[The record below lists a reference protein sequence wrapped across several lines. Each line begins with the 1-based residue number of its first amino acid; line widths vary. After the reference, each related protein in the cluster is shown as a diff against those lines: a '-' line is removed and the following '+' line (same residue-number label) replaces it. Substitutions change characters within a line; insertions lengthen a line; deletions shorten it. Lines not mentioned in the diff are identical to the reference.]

1 MSVLVAM
8 QLMSNINSSAQSD
21 FTVASPSTDSYG
33 GLIKPMKSGNSI
45 QIQIKMTNNKNITY
59 TASINK
65 NAMFPWD
72 SWVQIDNNSQTLA
85 PNKTITFLLTIT
97 PPVGT
102 LDDKYTLFLN
112 FNAYDSN
119 NNNNPYTWSTLKVL
133 VDNTPP
139 VAPTVSVSSRTS
151 SAISI
156 GFSSTD
162 SRSTEYTNANQSS
175 GINGIKSYTLVLKN
189 PDGTTKESKSVNA
202 TDASTYTFSAL
213 NANTTYTTFVTAAD
227 LASNSST
234 STGLFATTAPAALAN
249 LTNTSTNYCNT
260 TLAWSGSAGATRYNI
275 YNYSVNPIV
284 TYTTT
289 ATSYTVEGLLS
300 GKAYDFYVSAVSNAG
315 ESPRSKIAVTTLSV
329 PTPSISGPVVV
340 CSSGATF
347 TAVNLPTGCSISW
360 DRFPNLSQ
368 SSSSGNYATFAS
380 VGNGTSWV
388 KATFD
393 SGCGSTSKYYGVT
406 AGSPVP
412 GSIAI
417 EFDAPP
423 GRFTASI
430 DGMATANTYKW
441 YLDGVLKYTTPNT
454 SVIFQRQLNNCGH
467 VYYVDVVEENACGV
481 SGISH
486 GEVAEDPC
494 YYGFTIS
501 PNPASDNI
509 TLTIGST
516 DNGSSRGNGSTG
528 TTALASKYISTKA
541 YTIRI
546 LDSFGA
552 LKAMVNKSGESVTL
566 PVGNLNNGVYVVEI
580 TDGKNVYRQQLV
592 VKH

>member
-1 MSVLVAM
+1 MISGIAV
-8 QLMSNINSSAQSD
+8 NGQSD
-21 FTVASPSTDSYG
+21 FTVTCSSPNIGNGY
-33 GLIKPMKSGNSI
+33 IKPMKAGSSFQFQVSI
-45 QIQIKMTNNKNITY
+45 RNNKTVTY
-59 TASINK
+59 TVSIDK
-65 NAMFPWD
+65 NAMPYG
-72 SWVQIDNNSQTLA
+72 SWLGIDNNSQTLP
-85 PNKTITFLLTIT
+85 PNQTVTFLLTLT
-97 PPVGT
+97 VPVGT
-102 LDDKYTLFLN
+102 SDLFKYLFPFY

-119 NNNNPYTWSTLKVL
+119 NKNNPYTWSQLTLI

-139 VAPTVSVSSRTS
+139 LTPTVSVSSKTS

-156 GFSSTD
+156 SFTSFD
-162 SRSTEYTNANQSS
+162 ERSNEYTNVNLTS
-175 GINGIKSYTLVLKN
+175 GINGIKSYTLVLRN
-189 PDGTTKESKSVNA
+189 PDGTAKEIKPVNA
-202 TDASTYTFSAL
+202 TDASTYTFSTL
-213 NANTTYTTFVTAAD
+213 SANTTYTTFVTAAD
-227 LASNSST
+227 LATNFST
-234 STGLFATTAPAALAN
+234 STGLSATTAPAALAN
-249 LTNTSTNYCNT
+249 LTNTSTNYCNA
-260 TLAWSGSAGATRYNI
+260 TLAWSGSAGATSYNI

-289 ATSYTVEGLLS
+289 ATSYTVGGLLS
-300 GKAYDFYVSAVSNAG
+300 GRAYDFYVSAVSNAG

-347 TAVNLPTGCSISW
+347 TAANLPAGCSISW

-380 VGNGTSWV
+380 TGNGTSWV

-393 SGCGSTSKYYGVT
+393 SGCGSTYSYYNVT

-412 GSIAI
+412 GPIAI

-423 GRFTASI
+423 GRFTATI
-430 DGMATANTYKW
+430 DGVATATAYKW
-441 YLDGVLKYTTPNT
+441 YLDGVLKYTTTNT
-454 SVIFQRQLNNCGH
+454 SVIFRRQLDNCGH
-467 VYYVDVVEENACGV
+467 VYYVDVAEVNACGV

-494 YYGFTIS
+494 YYGFTIF

-509 TLTIGST
+509 TLTIGSA
-516 DNGSSRGNGSTG
+516 DNGSSMGNSSTG
-528 TTALASKYISTKA
+528 RTALASKYISTKA
-541 YTIRI
+541 YTIRV

-552 LKAMVNKSGESVTL
+552 LKVTLNRSGETVTL

-580 TDGKNVYRQQLV
+580 NDGKNVYRQQLV